1 MLSFKE
7 VQDSFK
13 ENRGPKYCEVL
24 VYSTLV
30 EAWTTVS
37 TSGRAVWKDGN
48 FEQHI
53 TYGSWG
59 IGKVNISRWEF
70 MYNSTFTDMDVFF
83 IKMYKM
89 TYFFLFYKIMQLIM
103 WLL

>member
-13 ENRGPKYCEVL
+13 ENKGPKYCEVL

-70 MYNSTFTDMDVFF
+70 MHNFTLTDMDVFF

-89 TYFFLFYKIMQLIM
+89 TYFFLFCKIMQLIM

>member
-1 MLSFKE
+1 M
-7 VQDSFK
+7 
-13 ENRGPKYCEVL
+13 L

-37 TSGRAVWKDGN
+37 TSGREVWKDGN

-59 IGKVNISRWEF
+59 IEKVNISRWEF
-70 MYNSTFTDMDVFF
+70 MHNFTLTDMNVFL

-89 TYFFLFYKIMQLIM
+89 TYFFLFLQDYAINDVVALTCHYVTGFQ
-103 WLL
+103 